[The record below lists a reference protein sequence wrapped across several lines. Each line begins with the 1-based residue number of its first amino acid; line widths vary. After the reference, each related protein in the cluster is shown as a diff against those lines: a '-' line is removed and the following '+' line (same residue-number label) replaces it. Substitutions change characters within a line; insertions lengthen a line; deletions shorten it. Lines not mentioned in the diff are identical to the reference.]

1 MPLLT
6 PHVPTE
12 PFGPVPPDGSRR
24 RLRVLGVPF
33 STTRFGRA
41 LGSGF
46 RRRTRDAHLSNAC
59 CTGCTLS
66 VAQVEEESKRAL
78 ADPTAADNL
87 DDDDEVDALW
97 DNPDD
102 DQA

>member
-1 MPLLT
+1 M
-6 PHVPTE
+6 HV
-12 PFGPVPPDGSRR
+12 
-24 RLRVLGVPF
+24 
-33 STTRFGRA
+33 
-41 LGSGF
+41 
-46 RRRTRDAHLSNAC
+46 AC
-59 CTGCTLS
+59 CTS
-66 VAQVEEESKRAL
+66 AAQVEEESKRAL